1 MKLVIVTGLSGA
13 GKSIALDTLEDLG
26 FYCVDNLPI
35 PLLPA
40 LAEEFRK
47 NANRNRLY
55 AVGIDARSNPQHL
68 RQLPE
73 VIEGLKSQGF
83 ECEIFYL
90 DADDDIL
97 IQRYSETR
105 RKHPL
110 IETTASLPKAIQVER
125 TLLAPLME
133 QADLRIDTRSTHIH
147 QLRAILRDRFKHRQ
161 KDRLSLQFMS
171 FGFKYGTP
179 NDADFIFDVRCLP
192 NPHWQPELR
201 DLTGKDTK
209 VIDFLENSAMVLDMK
224 TDIQAFLEK
233 WIAAFESEGRNYL
246 TIALGCTGGRH
257 RSVYMAE
264 TLAAHFSEGNR
275 RVSLRHRQQS

>member
-40 LAEEFRK
+40 LADEFRK

-55 AVGIDARSNPQHL
+55 AVGIDARSNPQQL

-73 VIEGLKSQGF
+73 LLQTLKTQGF
-83 ECEIFYL
+83 EYEIFYL

-110 IETTASLPKAIQVER
+110 TEATSSLPKAIQVER
-125 TLLAPLME
+125 SLLAPLME
-133 QADLRIDTRSTHIH
+133 QADLRIDTSSTHIH
-147 QLRAILRDRFKHRQ
+147 QLRAILHDRFQHRH

-201 DLTGKDTK
+201 DLTGRDDK
-209 VIDFLENSAMVLDMK
+209 VVNFLEHSAMVLDMK
-224 TDIQAFLEK
+224 ADILAFLEK
-233 WIAAFESEGRNYL
+233 WITAFEREGRSYL

-264 TLAAHFSEGNR
+264 ALAAHFTEGNHS
-275 RVSLRHRQQS
+275 VSLRHRQQP